1 MNNLKKMN
9 IKGLIFGMVMCCV
22 ASTGLRAQKVIDTW
36 SFSTGVDTTLWY
48 DISGVDSMLIAPG
61 NKTSARSGLVSIGF
75 DFTLGETTH
84 TQFSTNING
93 TVRLGN
99 VQILSSGGYSNAL
112 NQSNGPKIEPFGYCG
127 RFDSTCYTRMALL
140 GTAGNRVL
148 VVETR
153 MKDYNNASDSLYL
166 SFQVQLFEAGG
177 LRIVY
182 GESDPG
188 AVYNTSFARLQNG
201 VSASLNNNNRDIIY
215 IDFATHEAV
224 RLNSTCSLYNT
235 AELWPEKGRWYNLEP
250 DASPCPYPGNIT
262 VVSNNPDSTV
272 LSWPA
277 VAGANYHLMIAE
289 AGLNT
294 ILTDTFICITGMLN
308 GGAIYNGT
316 LQTMCAD
323 GSESYRVREFS
334 FTTGCGTVHQMPW
347 IDDFQLAAGDNCWLK
362 PYTTSA
368 RRWRRQSSGNNYFM
382 RVPSGNS
389 STIYNEWLVSAP
401 LVLPDTVGL
410 TLGWWYKS
418 SQISNVAPQV
428 KVRLLV
434 CDTSDDI
441 DTSAAWVT
449 LRTIGIYEQYSQQY
463 YSLLDAWAGHR
474 VRVAFQRVGQGGGYC
489 DVDNVSVEVLTQPSV
504 VLEAPTL
511 VYGGDTVTV
520 VSVLTRGVLA
530 NPQYVW
536 HSTMEEQGL
545 MLRTEDDD
553 TLRLVYL
560 ASGLDT
566 ITLTLTTDYGTA
578 TATTVIDVVDC
589 RAVTHFPWSEDFEH
603 GYDCWSMPSSGP
615 NVWDLRTTGAHGG
628 QRVACATIHDTYNVY
643 DTLISQPI
651 ALPTDAHGLTLSWW
665 MRHDASADP
674 SNYRRIWVKALNAAN
689 PVWSSGDS
697 LLYRNSTGIPT
708 SWQQFSVD
716 LEPLAG
722 QTVRLA
728 FVGSSYY
735 SGKYIYIDDIE
746 IRYTREPVVSLAT
759 SSERLYGEDTVT
771 AAVTLTE
778 GDTVGISYLWSSAM
792 ADHGLADYI
801 GSGAQMRFAYHGV
814 GLDTIVVTVSN
825 AYGSATDTAVVRV
838 CAVQDT
844 LPYVA
849 DFGSDLPCWQV
860 LDGTCSVHSSGYLS
874 FEDWPTAV
882 AMPPVWIPDDG
893 NVVLEYECAYSFF
906 YGSTM
911 VMVTTDMVTFDTLSV
926 IPFTNGTHPSTRIP
940 LGAYAG
946 QHIRVVFK
954 ATGQF
959 LQYYLT
965 SVQIR
970 YANEPVV
977 QAEADDGYFPG
988 TPVTLT
994 ASLLEGDTV
1003 NLTYS
1008 WVSTMTQCGDAT
1020 LTFDGG
1026 PQATLVPSVG
1036 GPDTV
1041 TVWAT
1046 NNYGTD
1052 SATIVVNIKPCGV
1065 VDTLPWVED
1074 FSNQFAC
1081 WWQPAGSQW
1090 SPDNTGVMACVI
1102 KAATTGDNWLISRA
1116 IELPMLSSVEG
1127 EGMQL
1132 WWDAAAIFANGH
1144 TYSVWITTGDYR
1156 DTGSYTQLAT
1166 YSGNLPTYNS
1176 GWRTPR
1182 VDLSAYAGDTVHLA
1196 FRYQTQYYE
1205 VSGIPG
1211 ILAID
1216 NVRILDTRP
1225 PQVAIIPPARCFV
1238 DDTVA
1243 YRANLIHGV
1252 RSSMNYTWHSSMA
1265 LQGLADVYSVDTML
1279 YVVYH
1284 AAGYDTVNLVAT
1296 NAYGSDTARSVMT
1309 VKNCPAV
1316 TVPWYEDFEVVNP
1329 CWSGSWTP
1337 DYITY
1342 MWLDST
1348 THVMRSTPNSWY
1360 VSPWI
1365 DLPDTTGLQLMW
1377 NKNGSAANSFMKIFV
1392 SPTGSIEPADFTD
1405 TLLYGETPNGFDS
1418 LPLDAYAGRRIRVA
1432 FAQLA
1437 SSNYSDSYV
1446 LDDVRVDYN
1455 RATPQVSL
1463 VAPLFAS
1470 SFGDAITATATLGNI
1485 AQGVTYSWSST
1496 FGVVTAMGAQCR
1508 ISYTVAGEDTITVV
1522 ASNPYGSDTALAVV
1536 TVYDCGS
1543 MTTVPFF
1550 EDFSNITTTTY
1561 RVHGWLPP
1569 CWNATWNG
1577 DTLGLAPHVIT
1588 SGGYQWIS
1596 NIPDNALLMQ
1606 AGTSTGYGSLAEVV
1620 LPRFADSLHHL
1631 MMAFDYR
1638 FESANYGTLVV
1649 GYYDDTVFTA
1659 VDTLAGHAGNYRRDT
1674 VLFDMHFSANNPHIA
1689 IRWQY
1694 SGGSWFAVAIDNLE
1708 VYSISDLT
1716 PHATIGGPDTVTAY
1730 DTAHFVA
1737 TLLQGDTIGLTYTWH
1752 SSLTGQS
1759 ATGSHW
1765 PVVYTVVGIDTISVT
1780 IANLHGSQTLNRTV
1794 TVTGAPQVTVA
1805 GPTAVDTYDTLV
1817 YTASIVD
1824 GTSVGLTYTWH
1835 STLMGSLT
1843 PYPSPN
1849 GEGSSVQL
1857 AYTLVG
1863 TDTLTVIAANACGA
1877 DTASLVVEVNYVPQV
1892 GSPVV
1897 SVQGYQYATLCDTA
1911 SFTVTLL
1918 EGDTTGLIYTWHSA
1932 KADRGEATLIPEGDR
1947 LKVTYSTIGFDT
1959 ITVVASNNLGWRSV
1973 TATTRVLDCEVRDT
1987 PFEATLTDGGG
1998 NIYVH
2003 FLDWQRGSI
2012 AYPRGNLR
2020 SNVGWHPVDNSWS
2033 ITLDGRNCMES
2044 HKSDYGDATG
2054 DHWLISPPIRLP
2066 ENTVDTLAWNA
2077 YCDYTTYH
2085 VLLSPTEYVVQPDG
2099 KIDRSYFT
2107 DTIYSE
2113 TGFNG
2118 WTRREV
2124 DLSAYAGRTI
2134 HLAFVHTGPAS
2145 DATHISGYLA
2155 AIDTV
2160 WIWSNVGQDTVPVP
2174 PLPDTVW
2181 RSVMV
2186 TANVDGAPMPYGSGL
2201 YADSSM
2207 VEIGYHLADTA
2218 ALGGHWE
2225 FLGWSD
2231 GVSGNPRDILVTSDT
2246 SLVALFEWIED
2257 SVGINELRENSYEI
2271 RVYPNPAHGAVTVSV
2286 GAPATLTVLDLTG
2299 RVVVAPLSL
2308 SSSATLP
2315 FTDLPSGTYFLRV
2328 TTEEGTAVKKLI
2340 VK

>member
-1 MNNLKKMN
+1 MKK
-9 IKGLIFGMVMCCV
+9 ILLLGLMGLMGL
-22 ASTGLRAQKVIDTW
+22 TGLRAQGQMIIDSWGFT
-36 SFSTGVDTTLWY
+36 TGVDTTLWY
-48 DISGVDSMLIAPG
+48 DIDGVDSVIITPG
-61 NKTSARSGLVSIGF
+61 NKTSARSGLVNTGF
-75 DFTLGETTH
+75 PFTLGESTYS
-84 TQFSTNING
+84 QFSTNING
-93 TVRLGN
+93 TVRLGST
-99 VQILSSGGYSNAL
+99 QLSAGGNYLDAL
-112 NQSNGPKIEPFGYCG
+112 NQNNGPKIEPFGWRG
-127 RFDSTCYTRMALL
+127 RFDDNCYTRMALL
-140 GTAGNRVL
+140 GTAGNRVR

-153 MKDYNNASDSLYL
+153 MKDYTFNGDSLYV
-166 SFQVQLFEAGG
+166 SFQVQLFETGG
-177 LRIVY
+177 FRVVY
-182 GESDPG
+182 GESDSG
-188 AVYNTSFARLQNG
+188 AVHSASSVRLQNG
-201 VSASLNNNNRDIIY
+201 VSATVNNNNRDIIFF
-215 IDFATHEAV
+215 DFATHEAV
-224 RLNSTCSLYNT
+224 RLNTTCSLYNT

-277 VAGANYHLMIAE
+277 VAGASYHLTIAE
-289 AGLNT
+289 VGLNT
-294 ILTDTFICITGMLN
+294 ILTDTFICLTDMLN

-334 FTTGCGTVHQMPW
+334 FTTACGTVHQMPW

-368 RRWRRQSSGNNYFM
+368 RRWRRQSSSNNYFM
-382 RVPSGNS
+382 RVPSGSS
-389 STIYNEWLVSAP
+389 STIYNEWLVSSP
-401 LVLPDTVGL
+401 MVLPDTSGL

-434 CDTSDDI
+434 CDTSDEI

-449 LRTIGIYEQYSQQY
+449 LRTINLYEQYFQQY

-474 VRVAFQRVGQGGGYC
+474 VRVAFQRVGRGGGDC

-504 VLEAPTL
+504 VVEVPSR

-520 VSVLTRGVLA
+520 VPVLTRGVLA

-553 TLRLVYL
+553 TLRCVYL
-560 ASGLDT
+560 GSGTDT
-566 ITLTLTTDYGTA
+566 VTLTLTTNYGTA
-578 TATTVIDVVDC
+578 TATAVIDVVDC

-603 GYDCWSMPSSGP
+603 GFDCWSMPNSGP

-628 QRVACATIHDTYNVY
+628 QRVACATQHDSYSIY

-651 ALPTDAHGLTLSWW
+651 VVPTDAHGLTLSWW

-674 SNYRRIWVKALNAAN
+674 SNYRRIWVKALNATN

-697 LLYRNSTGIPT
+697 LFYRNSTGIPT

-746 IRYTREPVVSLAT
+746 IRYTREPIISLAV
-759 SSERLYGEDTVT
+759 SASQVYFGDTVT
-771 AAVTLTE
+771 ATATLIE
-778 GDTVGISYLWSSAM
+778 GDTAGIVWWMNSRM
-792 ADHGLADYI
+792 ADMGQADI
-801 GSGAQMRFAYHGV
+801 TGSGPQVQIAYHGT
-814 GLDTIVVTVSN
+814 GIDTIVASATN
-825 AYGSATDTAVVRV
+825 AYGSFADTAYVRV
-838 CAVQDT
+838 CPVQDT
-844 LPYVA
+844 IPWVA
-849 DFGSDLPCWQV
+849 NFVNELPCWQV
-860 LDGTCSVHSSGYLS
+860 ISGACNVDNNYGYLS
-874 FEDWPTAV
+874 FTGAV
-882 AMPPVWIPDDG
+882 ATLPVYVPDDG
-893 NVVLEYECAYSFF
+893 NVVVEYSCAYSYF

-911 VMVTTDMVTFDTLSV
+911 VMVTTDMVHFDT
-926 IPFTNGTHPSTRIP
+926 IGNEPFTDGTHPSTRIP

-946 QHIRVVFK
+946 QYVRVVFK

-1008 WVSTMTQCGDAT
+1008 WASAMTQRGDAT

-1052 SATIVVNIKPCGV
+1052 STTIVVNIKPCAT
-1065 VDTLPWVED
+1065 VDSLPWVED
-1074 FSNQFAC
+1074 FSNQFTC

-1090 SPDNTGVMACVI
+1090 SPDNTGIMACVI
-1102 KAATTGDNWLISRA
+1102 NSPTTGDNWLISRA
-1116 IELPMLSSVEG
+1116 IDLPTLPSAEG

-1132 WWDAAAIFANGH
+1132 WWDAAAIYANSH

-1156 DTGSYTQLAT
+1156 DTGSYVSLAT
-1166 YSGNLPTYNS
+1166 YSSTLPTYNS
-1176 GWRTPR
+1176 GWNTPR
-1182 VDLSAYAGDTVHLA
+1182 VDLSAYAGQMVHLA
-1196 FRYQTQYYE
+1196 FRYQTHYYD

-1225 PQVAIIPPARCFV
+1225 PQVAIVPPARCFV
-1238 DDTVA
+1238 DDTVV

-1252 RSSMNYTWHSSMA
+1252 QSGMSYTWQSTMEQH
-1265 LQGLADVYSVDTML
+1265 GLADVNFNDSL
-1279 YVVYH
+1279 IYVVYH
-1284 AAGYDTVNLVAT
+1284 AAGSDTVSLVAT
-1296 NAYGSDTARSVMT
+1296 NAYGSDTAMAWRQ
-1309 VKNCPAV
+1309 VKDCPAV

-1342 MWLDST
+1342 TWLDST

-1377 NKNGSAANSFMKIFV
+1377 NKNGNANSFMKIFV

-1405 TLLYGETPNGFDS
+1405 TLLYRETPNGFDS

-1437 SSNYSDSYV
+1437 SSNNSDSYV

-1455 RATPQVSL
+1455 RAAPQVSL
-1463 VAPLFAS
+1463 TAPLFAT

-1485 AQGVTYSWSST
+1485 APGVTYSWSST

-1561 RVHGWLPP
+1561 RVRGWLPP

-1588 SGGYQWIS
+1588 TGGYQWIGD
-1596 NIPDNALLMQ
+1596 IPDNALLMQ

-1620 LPRFADSLHHL
+1620 LPRFADSLHRL

-1638 FESANYGTLVV
+1638 FEINTGTLVV

-1659 VDTLAGHAGNYRRDT
+1659 VDTLARHTGNYRRDT
-1674 VLFDMHFSANNPHIA
+1674 VSFAMHSIANNPHIA
-1689 IRWQY
+1689 IRWQ
-1694 SGGSWFAVAIDNLE
+1694 SNNGSFFAVVIDNIE
-1708 VYSISDLT
+1708 V
-1716 PHATIGGPDTVTAY
+1716 
-1730 DTAHFVA
+1730 FV
-1737 TLLQGDTIGLTYTWH
+1737 D
-1752 SSLTGQS
+1752 S
-1759 ATGSHW
+1759 
-1765 PVVYTVVGIDTISVT
+1765 
-1780 IANLHGSQTLNRTV
+1780 
-1794 TVTGAPQVTVA
+1794 
-1805 GPTAVDTYDTLV
+1805 
-1817 YTASIVD
+1817 
-1824 GTSVGLTYTWH
+1824 
-1835 STLMGSLT
+1835 
-1843 PYPSPN
+1843 
-1849 GEGSSVQL
+1849 
-1857 AYTLVG
+1857 
-1863 TDTLTVIAANACGA
+1863 
-1877 DTASLVVEVNYVPQV
+1877 
-1892 GSPVV
+1892 
-1897 SVQGYQYATLCDTA
+1897 
-1911 SFTVTLL
+1911 
-1918 EGDTTGLIYTWHSA
+1918 
-1932 KADRGEATLIPEGDR
+1932 TLIP
-1947 LKVTYSTIGFDT
+1947 
-1959 ITVVASNNLGWRSV
+1959 
-1973 TATTRVLDCEVRDT
+1973 
-1987 PFEATLTDGGG
+1987 LT
-1998 NIYVH
+1998 
-2003 FLDWQRGSI
+2003 
-2012 AYPRGNLR
+2012 
-2020 SNVGWHPVDNSWS
+2020 
-2033 ITLDGRNCMES
+2033 
-2044 HKSDYGDATG
+2044 
-2054 DHWLISPPIRLP
+2054 
-2066 ENTVDTLAWNA
+2066 
-2077 YCDYTTYH
+2077 
-2085 VLLSPTEYVVQPDG
+2085 
-2099 KIDRSYFT
+2099 
-2107 DTIYSE
+2107 
-2113 TGFNG
+2113 
-2118 WTRREV
+2118 
-2124 DLSAYAGRTI
+2124 
-2134 HLAFVHTGPAS
+2134 
-2145 DATHISGYLA
+2145 
-2155 AIDTV
+2155 
-2160 WIWSNVGQDTVPVP
+2160 
-2174 PLPDTVW
+2174 PDTVW
-2181 RSVMV
+2181 RTVTVHMLLDNGDTLFEADVVSVTGAGSYPDSTLV
-2186 TANVDGAPMPYGSGL
+2186 TLTAYYDNYYPYFWYWVTPANDTLYDNPYSF
-2201 YADSSM
+2201 
-2207 VEIGYHLADTA
+2207 V
-2218 ALGGHWE
+2218 
-2225 FLGWSD
+2225 
-2231 GVSGNPRDILVTSDT
+2231 VTSDT
-2246 SLVALFEWIED
+2246 VINAIFGPMC
-2257 SVGINELRENSYEI
+2257 VGIDGTEGAAPDVAI
-2271 RVYPNPAHGAVTVSV
+2271 HPNPATGDAYVSV
-2286 GAPATLTVLDLTG
+2286 GVPSTVTVVDLQGRTVLQPTH
-2299 RVVVAPLSL
+2299 VASTLCL
-2308 SSSATLP
+2308 QQGTLP
-2315 FTDLPSGTYFLRV
+2315 KGIYFVSVSNSVGTV
-2328 TTEEGTAVKKLI
+2328 VKKLVI
-2340 VK
+2340 Q

>member
-1 MNNLKKMN
+1 MD
-9 IKGLIFGMVMCCV
+9 
-22 ASTGLRAQKVIDTW
+22 SVIITAGD
-36 SFSTGVDTTLWY
+36 
-48 DISGVDSMLIAPG
+48 
-61 NKTSARSGLVSIGF
+61 KTSARSGLVNIGF
-75 DFTLGETTH
+75 PFTLGVSTYS
-84 TQFSTNING
+84 QFSTNING
-93 TVRLGN
+93 TVRLGST
-99 VQILSSGGYSNAL
+99 QLSANGSYSNAL
-112 NQSNGPKIEPFGYCG
+112 NQSNGPKIEPFGYQG
-127 RFDSTCYTRMALL
+127 RFDNNCYTRMALL
-140 GTAGNRVL
+140 GTAGNRVR

-153 MKDYNNASDSLYL
+153 MKDYSYFSDSLYV

-177 LRIVY
+177 LRVVY
-182 GESDPG
+182 GEADSG
-188 AVYNTSFARLQNG
+188 AVYTTTSARLQNG
-201 VSASLNNNNRDIIY
+201 VSAGVNSNNKDIIF

-224 RLNSTCSLYNT
+224 RLNASCSLHNA

-277 VAGANYHLMIAE
+277 VAGASYHLTIAE
-289 AGLNT
+289 VGLNT
-294 ILTDTFICITGMLN
+294 ILTDTFICLTDMLN

-334 FTTGCGTVHQMPW
+334 FTTACGTVHQMPW

-368 RRWRRQSSGNNYFM
+368 RRWRRQSSSNNYFM
-382 RVPSGNS
+382 RVPSGSS
-389 STIYNEWLVSAP
+389 STIYNEWLVSSP
-401 LVLPDTVGL
+401 MVLPDTSGL

-428 KVRLLV
+428 KIRLLV
-434 CDTSDDI
+434 CDTSDEI

-449 LRTIGIYEQYSQQY
+449 LRTINLYEQYFQQY

-474 VRVAFQRVGQGGGYC
+474 VRVAFQRVGRGGGDC

-504 VLEAPTL
+504 VVEVPSR

-520 VSVLTRGVLA
+520 VPVLTRGVLA

-553 TLRLVYL
+553 TLRCVYL
-560 ASGLDT
+560 GSGTDT
-566 ITLTLTTDYGTA
+566 VTLTLTTNYGTA
-578 TATTVIDVVDC
+578 TATAVIDVVDC

-603 GYDCWSMPSSGP
+603 GFDCWSMPNSGP

-628 QRVACATIHDTYNVY
+628 QRVACATQHDSYSIY

-651 ALPTDAHGLTLSWW
+651 VVPTDAHGLTLSWW

-697 LLYRNSTGIPT
+697 LFYRNSTGIPT

-746 IRYTREPVVSLAT
+746 IRYTREPIISLAV
-759 SSERLYGEDTVT
+759 SASQVYFGDTVT
-771 AAVTLTE
+771 ATATLIE
-778 GDTVGISYLWSSAM
+778 GDTAGIVWWMNSRM
-792 ADHGLADYI
+792 ADMGQADI
-801 GSGAQMRFAYHGV
+801 TGSGPQVQIAYHGT
-814 GLDTIVVTVSN
+814 GIDTIVASATN
-825 AYGSATDTAVVRV
+825 AYGSFADTAYVRV
-838 CAVQDT
+838 CPVQDT
-844 LPYVA
+844 IPWVA
-849 DFGSDLPCWQV
+849 NFVNELPCWQV
-860 LDGTCSVHSSGYLS
+860 ISGACNVDNNYGYLS
-874 FEDWPTAV
+874 FTGAV
-882 AMPPVWIPDDG
+882 ATLPVYVPDDG
-893 NVVLEYECAYSFF
+893 NVVVEYSCAYSYF

-911 VMVTTDMVTFDTLSV
+911 VMVTTDMVHFDT
-926 IPFTNGTHPSTRIP
+926 IGNEPFTDGTHPSTRIP

-946 QHIRVVFK
+946 QYVRVVFK

-1008 WVSTMTQCGDAT
+1008 WASAMTQRGDAT

-1052 SATIVVNIKPCGV
+1052 STTIVVNIKPCAT
-1065 VDTLPWVED
+1065 VDSLPWVED
-1074 FSNQFAC
+1074 FSNQFTC

-1090 SPDNTGVMACVI
+1090 SPDNTGIMACVI
-1102 KAATTGDNWLISRA
+1102 NSPTTGDNWLISRA
-1116 IELPMLSSVEG
+1116 IDLPTLPSAEG

-1132 WWDAAAIFANGH
+1132 WWDAAAIYANSH

-1156 DTGSYTQLAT
+1156 DTGSYVSLAT
-1166 YSGNLPTYNS
+1166 YSSTLPTYNS
-1176 GWRTPR
+1176 GWNTPR
-1182 VDLSAYAGDTVHLA
+1182 VDLSAYAGQMVHLA
-1196 FRYQTQYYE
+1196 FRYQTHYYD

-1225 PQVAIIPPARCFV
+1225 PQVAIVPPARCFV
-1238 DDTVA
+1238 DDTVV

-1252 RSSMNYTWHSSMA
+1252 QSGMSYTWQSTMEQH
-1265 LQGLADVYSVDTML
+1265 GLADVNFNDSL
-1279 YVVYH
+1279 IYVVYH
-1284 AAGYDTVNLVAT
+1284 AAGSDTVSLVAT
-1296 NAYGSDTARSVMT
+1296 NAYGSDTAMAWRQ
-1309 VKNCPAV
+1309 VKDCPAV

-1342 MWLDST
+1342 TWLDST

-1377 NKNGSAANSFMKIFV
+1377 NKNGNANSFMKIFV

-1405 TLLYGETPNGFDS
+1405 TLLYRETPNGFDS

-1437 SSNYSDSYV
+1437 SSNNSDSYV

-1455 RATPQVSL
+1455 RAAPQVSL
-1463 VAPLFAS
+1463 TAPLFAT

-1485 AQGVTYSWSST
+1485 APGVTYSWSST

-1561 RVHGWLPP
+1561 RVRGWLPP

-1588 SGGYQWIS
+1588 TGGYQWIGD
-1596 NIPDNALLMQ
+1596 IPDNALLMQ

-1620 LPRFADSLHHL
+1620 LPRFADSLHRL

-1638 FESANYGTLVV
+1638 FEINTGTLVV

-1659 VDTLAGHAGNYRRDT
+1659 VDTLARHTGNYRRDT
-1674 VLFDMHFSANNPHIA
+1674 VSFAMHSIANNPHIA
-1689 IRWQY
+1689 IRWQ
-1694 SGGSWFAVAIDNLE
+1694 SNNGSFFAVVIDNIE
-1708 VYSISDLT
+1708 V
-1716 PHATIGGPDTVTAY
+1716 
-1730 DTAHFVA
+1730 FV
-1737 TLLQGDTIGLTYTWH
+1737 D
-1752 SSLTGQS
+1752 S
-1759 ATGSHW
+1759 
-1765 PVVYTVVGIDTISVT
+1765 
-1780 IANLHGSQTLNRTV
+1780 
-1794 TVTGAPQVTVA
+1794 
-1805 GPTAVDTYDTLV
+1805 
-1817 YTASIVD
+1817 
-1824 GTSVGLTYTWH
+1824 
-1835 STLMGSLT
+1835 
-1843 PYPSPN
+1843 
-1849 GEGSSVQL
+1849 
-1857 AYTLVG
+1857 
-1863 TDTLTVIAANACGA
+1863 
-1877 DTASLVVEVNYVPQV
+1877 
-1892 GSPVV
+1892 
-1897 SVQGYQYATLCDTA
+1897 
-1911 SFTVTLL
+1911 
-1918 EGDTTGLIYTWHSA
+1918 
-1932 KADRGEATLIPEGDR
+1932 TLIP
-1947 LKVTYSTIGFDT
+1947 
-1959 ITVVASNNLGWRSV
+1959 
-1973 TATTRVLDCEVRDT
+1973 
-1987 PFEATLTDGGG
+1987 LT
-1998 NIYVH
+1998 
-2003 FLDWQRGSI
+2003 
-2012 AYPRGNLR
+2012 
-2020 SNVGWHPVDNSWS
+2020 
-2033 ITLDGRNCMES
+2033 
-2044 HKSDYGDATG
+2044 
-2054 DHWLISPPIRLP
+2054 
-2066 ENTVDTLAWNA
+2066 
-2077 YCDYTTYH
+2077 
-2085 VLLSPTEYVVQPDG
+2085 
-2099 KIDRSYFT
+2099 
-2107 DTIYSE
+2107 
-2113 TGFNG
+2113 
-2118 WTRREV
+2118 
-2124 DLSAYAGRTI
+2124 
-2134 HLAFVHTGPAS
+2134 
-2145 DATHISGYLA
+2145 
-2155 AIDTV
+2155 
-2160 WIWSNVGQDTVPVP
+2160 
-2174 PLPDTVW
+2174 PDTVW
-2181 RSVMV
+2181 RTVTVHMLLDNGDTLFEADVVSVTGAGSYPDSTLV
-2186 TANVDGAPMPYGSGL
+2186 TLTAYYDNYYPYFWYWVTPANDTLYDNPYSF
-2201 YADSSM
+2201 
-2207 VEIGYHLADTA
+2207 V
-2218 ALGGHWE
+2218 
-2225 FLGWSD
+2225 
-2231 GVSGNPRDILVTSDT
+2231 VTSDT
-2246 SLVALFEWIED
+2246 VINAIFGPMC
-2257 SVGINELRENSYEI
+2257 VGIDGTEGAAPDVAI
-2271 RVYPNPAHGAVTVSV
+2271 HPNPATGDAYVSV
-2286 GAPATLTVLDLTG
+2286 GVPSTVTVVDLQGRTVLQPT
-2299 RVVVAPLSL
+2299 RVASTLCIQQG
-2308 SSSATLP
+2308 TLP
-2315 FTDLPSGTYFLRV
+2315 KGIYFVSVSNSVGTV
-2328 TTEEGTAVKKLI
+2328 VKKLVI
-2340 VK
+2340 Q

>member
-153 MKDYNNASDSLYL
+153 MKDYNSGGDSLYVC
-166 SFQVQLFEAGG
+166 FQVQLFETGG
-177 LRIVY
+177 LRVVY
-182 GESDPG
+182 GESDSG
-188 AVYNTSFARLQNG
+188 AIHANSSVRLQNG

-224 RLNSTCSLYNT
+224 RLNTTCSLYNT

-308 GGAIYNGT
+308 GATTYIGT

-323 GSESYRVREFS
+323 GSESYRMREFS

-434 CDTSDDI
+434 CDNSDDI

-504 VLEAPTL
+504 VLEAPML

-520 VSVLTRGVLA
+520 VPVLTRGVLA

-560 ASGLDT
+560 TSGLDT

-589 RAVTHFPWSEDFEH
+589 RAVTHFPWIEDFEH
-603 GYDCWSMPSSGP
+603 GFDCWSMPSSGP

-697 LLYRNSTGIPT
+697 LFYRNSTGIPT

-911 VMVTTDMVTFDTLSV
+911 VMVSTDMVSFDTLSV
-926 IPFTNGTHPSTRIP
+926 IPFTTGTHPSTRIP
-940 LGAYAG
+940 LSAYAG
-946 QHIRVVFK
+946 QRIRVVFK

-1008 WVSTMTQCGDAT
+1008 WASTMTQCGDAT

-1205 VSGIPG
+1205 VSSIPG

-1225 PQVAIIPPARCFV
+1225 PQVAIVPPARCFV
-1238 DDTVA
+1238 DDTVV

-1284 AAGYDTVNLVAT
+1284 AAGYDTVRLVAT
-1296 NAYGSDTARSVMT
+1296 NAYGSDTAMVWRQ
-1309 VKNCPAV
+1309 VKDCPAV

-1329 CWSGSWTP
+1329 CWSGSWTR
-1337 DYITY
+1337 DQMTFL
-1342 MWLDST
+1342 WNDST
-1348 THVMRSTPNSWY
+1348 TYVVHSNPNSWY

-1365 DLPDTTGLQLMW
+1365 DLPDTVGLQLMW
-1377 NKNGSAANSFMKIFV
+1377 FKWSSNVSTNLTKIFV
-1392 SPTGSIEPADFTD
+1392 SPTGSIEPVDFTD
-1405 TLLYGETPNGFDS
+1405 TLFYRQTLQGPDS
-1418 LPLDAYAGRRIRVA
+1418 VSLDAYAGRRIRVA
-1432 FAQLA
+1432 FAQTA
-1437 SSNYSDSYV
+1437 SNSVSDPYT

-1455 RATPQVSL
+1455 RTAPQVSL
-1463 VAPLFAS
+1463 AAPAMVAL
-1470 SFGDAITATATLGNI
+1470 GDTLTATATLSNN
-1485 AQGVTYSWSST
+1485 AVGVTYTWHSSLLDT
-1496 FGVVTAMGAQCR
+1496 TIIATVVPNISMVYTA
-1508 ISYTVAGEDTITVV
+1508 AGTDTITVIAANV
-1522 ASNPYGSDTALAVV
+1522 HGCDTAWAVV
-1536 TVYDCGS
+1536 TVSDCSGMS
-1543 MTTVPFF
+1543 VPYF
-1550 EDFSNITTTTY
+1550 EDFNSTAATNSNVLGI
-1561 RVHGWLPP
+1561 LPP
-1569 CWNATWNG
+1569 CWGAVWNG
-1577 DTLGLAPHVIT
+1577 VEALAPHVILP
-1588 SGGYQWIS
+1588 GGYSLMS
-1596 NIPDNALLMQ
+1596 NIPDNALFMV
-1606 AGTSTGYGSLAEVV
+1606 TSNYQLYDTLAEVM
-1620 LPRFADSLHHL
+1620 LPRMADSLQTL
-1631 MMAFDYR
+1631 TLAFDYR
-1638 FESANYGTLVV
+1638 FESANFGILTA
-1649 GYYDDTVFTA
+1649 GYYNEMGEYVVVKTMTPCV
-1659 VDTLAGHAGNYRRDT
+1659 GSYCRDT
-1674 VLFDMHFSANNPHIA
+1674 VHFTSATVPDA
-1689 IRWQY
+1689 QMVLRWSRGTVGY
-1694 SGGSWFAVAIDNLE
+1694 AVLIDNVAVFHSGTMPLE
-1708 VYSISDLT
+1708 PRVTLSG
-1716 PHATIGGPDTVTAY
+1716 PATADTYDTVT
-1730 DTAHFVA
+1730 FSA
-1737 TLLQGDTIGLTYTWH
+1737 TLLQGDTT
-1752 SSLTGQS
+1752 
-1759 ATGSHW
+1759 
-1765 PVVYTVVGIDTISVT
+1765 
-1780 IANLHGSQTLNRTV
+1780 
-1794 TVTGAPQVTVA
+1794 
-1805 GPTAVDTYDTLV
+1805 
-1817 YTASIVD
+1817 
-1824 GTSVGLTYTWH
+1824 GLTYTWH
-1835 STLMGSLT
+1835 STLLDST
-1843 PYPSPN
+1843 IVTIVPIATI
-1849 GEGSSVQL
+1849 
-1857 AYTLVG
+1857 AYTVPG
-1863 TDTLTVIAANACGA
+1863 TDTLTLVAANAYGT
-1877 DTASLVVEVNYVPQV
+1877 DIASHVVEVNYVPQV

-1918 EGDTTGLIYTWHSA
+1918 EGDTAGLTYSWRSV
-1932 KADRGEATLIPEGDR
+1932 KADRGEATLTPEGDR

-2113 TGFNG
+2113 TGFSG

-2207 VEIGYHLADTA
+2207 VEIGYHLADTV

-2231 GVSGNPRDILVTSDT
+2231 GPTASPRTILVTSDT
-2246 SLVALFEWIED
+2246 VIVALFEWMAD
-2257 SVGINELRENSYEI
+2257 SVGINGLRDNSYEI

-2286 GAPATLTVLDLTG
+2286 GATSLAASSSPH
-2299 RVVVAPLSL
+2299 SL
-2308 SSSATLP
+2308 SAPQPPCPSPTCLPAPTSSELP
-2315 FTDLPSGTYFLRV
+2315 PKRERLSRS
-2328 TTEEGTAVKKLI
+2328 
-2340 VK
+2340 

>member
-1 MNNLKKMN
+1 MKK
-9 IKGLIFGMVMCCV
+9 ILLLGLMGLMGLFG
-22 ASTGLRAQKVIDTW
+22 SRAHGQMIIDMWNMT
-36 SFSTGVDTTLWY
+36 TGVDTTLWY
-48 DISGVDSMLIAPG
+48 DISGVDSVIITPG
-61 NKTSARSGLVSIGF
+61 NKTSARSGLVNIGF
-75 DFTLGETTH
+75 PFTLGESTYS
-84 TQFSTNING
+84 QFSTNING
-93 TVRLGN
+93 TVRLGST
-99 VQILSSGGYSNAL
+99 QLSANGSYSNAL
-112 NQSNGPKIEPFGYCG
+112 NQNNGPKIEPFGYRG
-127 RFDSTCYTRMALL
+127 RFDNNCYTRMALL

-153 MKDYNNASDSLYL
+153 MKDYSYFSDSLYV

-177 LRIVY
+177 LRVVY
-182 GESDPG
+182 GEADSG
-188 AVYNTSFARLQNG
+188 AVYTTTSARLQNG
-201 VSASLNNNNRDIIY
+201 VSAGVNSNNKDIIF

-224 RLNSTCSLYNT
+224 RLNTTCSLYNT

-277 VAGANYHLMIAE
+277 VAGASYHLTIAE
-289 AGLNT
+289 VGLNT
-294 ILTDTFICITGMLN
+294 ILTDTFICLTDMLN

-316 LQTMCAD
+316 LQTRCAD

-334 FTTGCGTVHQMPW
+334 FTTACGTVHQMPW

-382 RVPSGNS
+382 RVPSGSS
-389 STIYNEWLVSAP
+389 STIYNEWLVSSP
-401 LVLPDTVGL
+401 MVLPDTIGL
-410 TLGWWYKS
+410 TMGWWYKS
-418 SQISNVAPQV
+418 SQVSNVAPQV

-434 CDTSDDI
+434 CDTSDEI

-449 LRTIGIYEQYSQQY
+449 LRTIGIYEQYFQQY

-474 VRVAFQRVGQGGGYC
+474 VRVAFQRVGRGGGDC

-504 VLEAPTL
+504 VVEVPSR

-520 VSVLTRGVLA
+520 VPVLTRGVLA

-553 TLRLVYL
+553 TLRCVYL
-560 ASGLDT
+560 GSGTDT
-566 ITLTLTTDYGTA
+566 VTLTLTTDYGTA
-578 TATTVIDVVDC
+578 TATAVIDVVDC
-589 RAVTHFPWSEDFEH
+589 RAVTHFPWSEDFEY
-603 GYDCWSMPSSGP
+603 GFDCWSMPNSGP

-628 QRVACATIHDTYNVY
+628 QRVACATQHDSYSIY

-651 ALPTDAHGLTLSWW
+651 VVPTDAHGLTLSWW

-697 LLYRNSTGIPT
+697 LFYRNSTGIPT

-746 IRYTREPVVSLAT
+746 IRYTREPIISLAV
-759 SSERLYGEDTVT
+759 SASQVYFGDTVT
-771 AAVTLTE
+771 ATATLIE
-778 GDTVGISYLWSSAM
+778 GDTAGIVWWMNSRM
-792 ADHGLADYI
+792 ADMGQADI
-801 GSGAQMRFAYHGV
+801 TGSGPQVQIAYHGT
-814 GLDTIVVTVSN
+814 GIDTIVASATN
-825 AYGSATDTAVVRV
+825 AYGSFADTAYVRV
-838 CAVQDT
+838 CPVQDT
-844 LPYVA
+844 IPWVA
-849 DFGSDLPCWQV
+849 NFVNELPCWQV
-860 LDGTCSVHSSGYLS
+860 ISGACNVDNNYGYLS
-874 FEDWPTAV
+874 FTGAV
-882 AMPPVWIPDDG
+882 ATLPVYVPDDG
-893 NVVLEYECAYSFF
+893 NVVVEYSCAYSYF

-911 VMVTTDMVTFDTLSV
+911 VMVTTDMVHFDT
-926 IPFTNGTHPSTRIP
+926 IGNEPFTDGTHPSTRIP

-946 QHIRVVFK
+946 QYVRVVFK

-1008 WVSTMTQCGDAT
+1008 WASAMTQRGDAT

-1052 SATIVVNIKPCGV
+1052 SATLVVNIKPCGV

-1144 TYSVWITTGDYR
+1144 TYSLWITTGDYR

-1176 GWRTPR
+1176 GWSTPR

-1205 VSGIPG
+1205 VSSIPG

-1216 NVRILDTRP
+1216 RVRIFDTRP
-1225 PQVAIIPPARCFV
+1225 PEVAIVPPARCFV

-1243 YRANLIHGV
+1243 YCPEHVHGV
-1252 RSSMNYTWHSSMA
+1252 RSGMTRTWRSTMA
-1265 LQGLADVYSVDTML
+1265 LQGLATTWVVDSL
-1279 YVVYH
+1279 FYVVYH
-1284 AAGYDTVNLVAT
+1284 AAGYDTVSLVAT
-1296 NAYGSDTARSVMT
+1296 NAYGSDTAMAWRQ
-1309 VKNCPAV
+1309 VKDCPAV

-1342 MWLDST
+1342 TWLDST

-1377 NKNGSAANSFMKIFV
+1377 NKNGNANSFMKIFV

-1405 TLLYGETPNGFDS
+1405 TLLYRETPNGFDS

-1437 SSNYSDSYV
+1437 SSNNSDSYV

-1455 RATPQVSL
+1455 RAAPQVSL
-1463 VAPLFAS
+1463 TAPLFAT

-1485 AQGVTYSWSST
+1485 APGVTYSWSST

-1561 RVHGWLPP
+1561 RVRGWLPP

-1588 SGGYQWIS
+1588 TGGYQWIGD
-1596 NIPDNALLMQ
+1596 IPDNALLMQ

-1620 LPRFADSLHHL
+1620 LPRFADSLHRL

-1638 FESANYGTLVV
+1638 FEINTGTLVV

-1659 VDTLAGHAGNYRRDT
+1659 VDTLARHTGNYRRDT
-1674 VLFDMHFSANNPHIA
+1674 VSFAMHSIANNSHIA
-1689 IRWQY
+1689 IRWQ
-1694 SGGSWFAVAIDNLE
+1694 SNNGSFFAVVIDNIE
-1708 VYSISDLT
+1708 V
-1716 PHATIGGPDTVTAY
+1716 
-1730 DTAHFVA
+1730 FV
-1737 TLLQGDTIGLTYTWH
+1737 D
-1752 SSLTGQS
+1752 S
-1759 ATGSHW
+1759 
-1765 PVVYTVVGIDTISVT
+1765 
-1780 IANLHGSQTLNRTV
+1780 
-1794 TVTGAPQVTVA
+1794 
-1805 GPTAVDTYDTLV
+1805 
-1817 YTASIVD
+1817 
-1824 GTSVGLTYTWH
+1824 
-1835 STLMGSLT
+1835 
-1843 PYPSPN
+1843 
-1849 GEGSSVQL
+1849 
-1857 AYTLVG
+1857 
-1863 TDTLTVIAANACGA
+1863 
-1877 DTASLVVEVNYVPQV
+1877 
-1892 GSPVV
+1892 
-1897 SVQGYQYATLCDTA
+1897 
-1911 SFTVTLL
+1911 
-1918 EGDTTGLIYTWHSA
+1918 
-1932 KADRGEATLIPEGDR
+1932 TLIP
-1947 LKVTYSTIGFDT
+1947 
-1959 ITVVASNNLGWRSV
+1959 
-1973 TATTRVLDCEVRDT
+1973 
-1987 PFEATLTDGGG
+1987 LT
-1998 NIYVH
+1998 
-2003 FLDWQRGSI
+2003 
-2012 AYPRGNLR
+2012 
-2020 SNVGWHPVDNSWS
+2020 
-2033 ITLDGRNCMES
+2033 
-2044 HKSDYGDATG
+2044 
-2054 DHWLISPPIRLP
+2054 
-2066 ENTVDTLAWNA
+2066 
-2077 YCDYTTYH
+2077 
-2085 VLLSPTEYVVQPDG
+2085 
-2099 KIDRSYFT
+2099 
-2107 DTIYSE
+2107 
-2113 TGFNG
+2113 
-2118 WTRREV
+2118 
-2124 DLSAYAGRTI
+2124 
-2134 HLAFVHTGPAS
+2134 
-2145 DATHISGYLA
+2145 
-2155 AIDTV
+2155 
-2160 WIWSNVGQDTVPVP
+2160 
-2174 PLPDTVW
+2174 PDTVW
-2181 RSVMV
+2181 RTVTVHMLLDNGDTLFVADVVSVTGAGSYPDSTLV
-2186 TANVDGAPMPYGSGL
+2186 TLTAYYDYPYFWYWVTPANDTLYDNPYSF
-2201 YADSSM
+2201 
-2207 VEIGYHLADTA
+2207 V
-2218 ALGGHWE
+2218 
-2225 FLGWSD
+2225 
-2231 GVSGNPRDILVTSDT
+2231 VTSDT
-2246 SLVALFEWIED
+2246 VINAIFGPMC
-2257 SVGINELRENSYEI
+2257 VGIDGTESAAPDVAI
-2271 RVYPNPAHGAVTVSV
+2271 HPNPATGDAYVSV
-2286 GAPATLTVLDLTG
+2286 GVPSTVTVVDLQGRTVLQPTH
-2299 RVVVAPLSL
+2299 VASTLCL
-2308 SSSATLP
+2308 QQGTLP
-2315 FTDLPSGTYFLRV
+2315 KGIYFVSVSNSVGTV
-2328 TTEEGTAVKKLI
+2328 VKKLVI
-2340 VK
+2340 Q

>member
-1 MNNLKKMN
+1 MKK
-9 IKGLIFGMVMCCV
+9 ILLLGLMGLMGLFG
-22 ASTGLRAQKVIDTW
+22 SRAHGQMIIDSWGFT
-36 SFSTGVDTTLWY
+36 TGVDTTLWY
-48 DISGVDSMLIAPG
+48 DISSVDSVIITAG
-61 NKTSARSGLVSIGF
+61 DKTSARSGLVNIGF
-75 DFTLGETTH
+75 PFTLGVSTYS
-84 TQFSTNING
+84 QFSTNING
-93 TVRLGN
+93 TVRLGST
-99 VQILSSGGYSNAL
+99 QLSANGSYSNAL
-112 NQSNGPKIEPFGYCG
+112 NQSNGPKIEPFGYQG
-127 RFDSTCYTRMALL
+127 RFDNNCYTRMALL
-140 GTAGNRVL
+140 GTAGNRVR

-153 MKDYNNASDSLYL
+153 MKDYSYFSDSLYV

-177 LRIVY
+177 LRVVY
-182 GESDPG
+182 GEADSG
-188 AVYNTSFARLQNG
+188 AVYTTTSARLQNG
-201 VSASLNNNNRDIIY
+201 VSATVNNNNRDIIFF
-215 IDFATHEAV
+215 DFATHEAV
-224 RLNSTCSLYNT
+224 RLNTTCSLYNT

-277 VAGANYHLMIAE
+277 VAGASYHLTIAE
-289 AGLNT
+289 VGLNT
-294 ILTDTFICITGMLN
+294 ILTDTFICLTDMLN

-334 FTTGCGTVHQMPW
+334 FTTACGTVHQMPW

-368 RRWRRQSSGNNYFM
+368 RRWRRQSSSNNYFM
-382 RVPSGNS
+382 RVPSGSS
-389 STIYNEWLVSAP
+389 STIYNEWLVSSP
-401 LVLPDTVGL
+401 MVLPDTSGL

-434 CDTSDDI
+434 CDTSDEI

-449 LRTIGIYEQYSQQY
+449 LRTINLYEQYFQQY

-474 VRVAFQRVGQGGGYC
+474 VRVAFQRVGRGGGDC

-504 VLEAPTL
+504 VVEVPSR

-520 VSVLTRGVLA
+520 VPVLTRGVLA

-553 TLRLVYL
+553 TLRCVYL
-560 ASGLDT
+560 GSGTDT
-566 ITLTLTTDYGTA
+566 VTLTLTTNYGTA
-578 TATTVIDVVDC
+578 TATAVIDVVDC

-603 GYDCWSMPSSGP
+603 GFDCWSMPNSGP

-628 QRVACATIHDTYNVY
+628 QRVACATQHDSYSIY

-651 ALPTDAHGLTLSWW
+651 VVPTDAHGLTLSWW

-674 SNYRRIWVKALNAAN
+674 SNYRRIWVKALNATN

-697 LLYRNSTGIPT
+697 LFYRNSTGIPT

-746 IRYTREPVVSLAT
+746 IRYTREPIISLAV
-759 SSERLYGEDTVT
+759 SASQVYFGDTVT
-771 AAVTLTE
+771 ATATLIE
-778 GDTVGISYLWSSAM
+778 GDTAGIVWWMNSRM
-792 ADHGLADYI
+792 ADMGQADI
-801 GSGAQMRFAYHGV
+801 TGSGPQVQIAYHGT
-814 GLDTIVVTVSN
+814 GIDTIVASATN
-825 AYGSATDTAVVRV
+825 AYGSFADTAYVRV
-838 CAVQDT
+838 CPVQDT
-844 LPYVA
+844 IPWVA
-849 DFGSDLPCWQV
+849 NFVNELPCWQV
-860 LDGTCSVHSSGYLS
+860 ISGACNVDNNYGYLS
-874 FEDWPTAV
+874 FTGAV
-882 AMPPVWIPDDG
+882 ATLPVYVPDDG
-893 NVVLEYECAYSFF
+893 NVVVEYSCAYSYF

-911 VMVTTDMVTFDTLSV
+911 VMVTTDMVHFDT
-926 IPFTNGTHPSTRIP
+926 IGNEPFTDGTHPSTRIP

-946 QHIRVVFK
+946 QYVRVVFK

-1008 WVSTMTQCGDAT
+1008 WASAMTQRGDAT

-1052 SATIVVNIKPCGV
+1052 STTIVVNIKPCAT
-1065 VDTLPWVED
+1065 VDSLPWVED
-1074 FSNQFAC
+1074 FSNQFTC

-1090 SPDNTGVMACVI
+1090 SPDNTGIMACVI
-1102 KAATTGDNWLISRA
+1102 NSPTTGDNWLISRA
-1116 IELPMLSSVEG
+1116 IDLPTLPSAEG

-1132 WWDAAAIFANGH
+1132 WWDAAAIYANSH

-1156 DTGSYTQLAT
+1156 DTGSYVSLAT
-1166 YSGNLPTYNS
+1166 YSSTLPTYNS
-1176 GWRTPR
+1176 GWNTPR
-1182 VDLSAYAGDTVHLA
+1182 VDLSAYAGQMVHLA
-1196 FRYQTQYYE
+1196 FRYQTHYYD

-1225 PQVAIIPPARCFV
+1225 PQVAIVPPARCFV
-1238 DDTVA
+1238 DDTVV

-1252 RSSMNYTWHSSMA
+1252 QSGMSYTWQSTMEQH
-1265 LQGLADVYSVDTML
+1265 GLADVNFNDSL
-1279 YVVYH
+1279 IYVVYH
-1284 AAGYDTVNLVAT
+1284 AAGSDTVSLVAT
-1296 NAYGSDTARSVMT
+1296 NAYGSDTAMAWRQ
-1309 VKNCPAV
+1309 VKDCPAV

-1342 MWLDST
+1342 TWLDST

-1377 NKNGSAANSFMKIFV
+1377 NKNGNANSFMKIFV

-1405 TLLYGETPNGFDS
+1405 TLLYRETPNGFDS

-1437 SSNYSDSYV
+1437 SSNNSDSYV

-1455 RATPQVSL
+1455 RAAPQVSL
-1463 VAPLFAS
+1463 TAPLFAT

-1485 AQGVTYSWSST
+1485 APGVTYSWSST

-1522 ASNPYGSDTALAVV
+1522 ASNPYGSETVLAVV

-1561 RVHGWLPP
+1561 RVRGWLPP

-1588 SGGYQWIS
+1588 TGGYQWIGD
-1596 NIPDNALLMQ
+1596 IPDNALLMQ

-1620 LPRFADSLHHL
+1620 LPRFADSLHRL

-1638 FESANYGTLVV
+1638 FEINTGTLVV

-1659 VDTLAGHAGNYRRDT
+1659 VDTLARHTGNYRRDT
-1674 VLFDMHFSANNPHIA
+1674 VSFAMHSIANNPHIA
-1689 IRWQY
+1689 IRWQ
-1694 SGGSWFAVAIDNLE
+1694 SNNGSFFAVVIDNIE
-1708 VYSISDLT
+1708 V
-1716 PHATIGGPDTVTAY
+1716 
-1730 DTAHFVA
+1730 FV
-1737 TLLQGDTIGLTYTWH
+1737 D
-1752 SSLTGQS
+1752 S
-1759 ATGSHW
+1759 
-1765 PVVYTVVGIDTISVT
+1765 
-1780 IANLHGSQTLNRTV
+1780 
-1794 TVTGAPQVTVA
+1794 
-1805 GPTAVDTYDTLV
+1805 
-1817 YTASIVD
+1817 
-1824 GTSVGLTYTWH
+1824 
-1835 STLMGSLT
+1835 
-1843 PYPSPN
+1843 
-1849 GEGSSVQL
+1849 
-1857 AYTLVG
+1857 
-1863 TDTLTVIAANACGA
+1863 
-1877 DTASLVVEVNYVPQV
+1877 
-1892 GSPVV
+1892 
-1897 SVQGYQYATLCDTA
+1897 
-1911 SFTVTLL
+1911 
-1918 EGDTTGLIYTWHSA
+1918 
-1932 KADRGEATLIPEGDR
+1932 TLIP
-1947 LKVTYSTIGFDT
+1947 
-1959 ITVVASNNLGWRSV
+1959 
-1973 TATTRVLDCEVRDT
+1973 
-1987 PFEATLTDGGG
+1987 LT
-1998 NIYVH
+1998 
-2003 FLDWQRGSI
+2003 
-2012 AYPRGNLR
+2012 
-2020 SNVGWHPVDNSWS
+2020 
-2033 ITLDGRNCMES
+2033 
-2044 HKSDYGDATG
+2044 
-2054 DHWLISPPIRLP
+2054 
-2066 ENTVDTLAWNA
+2066 
-2077 YCDYTTYH
+2077 
-2085 VLLSPTEYVVQPDG
+2085 
-2099 KIDRSYFT
+2099 
-2107 DTIYSE
+2107 
-2113 TGFNG
+2113 
-2118 WTRREV
+2118 
-2124 DLSAYAGRTI
+2124 
-2134 HLAFVHTGPAS
+2134 
-2145 DATHISGYLA
+2145 
-2155 AIDTV
+2155 
-2160 WIWSNVGQDTVPVP
+2160 
-2174 PLPDTVW
+2174 PDTVW
-2181 RSVMV
+2181 RTVTVHMLLDNGDTLFEADVVSVTGAGSYPDSTLV
-2186 TANVDGAPMPYGSGL
+2186 TLTAYYDNYYPYFWYWVTPANDTLYDNPYSF
-2201 YADSSM
+2201 
-2207 VEIGYHLADTA
+2207 V
-2218 ALGGHWE
+2218 
-2225 FLGWSD
+2225 
-2231 GVSGNPRDILVTSDT
+2231 VTSDT
-2246 SLVALFEWIED
+2246 VINAIFGPMC
-2257 SVGINELRENSYEI
+2257 VGIDGTESAAPDVAI
-2271 RVYPNPAHGAVTVSV
+2271 HPNPATGDAYVSV
-2286 GAPATLTVLDLTG
+2286 GVPSTVTVVDLQGRTVLQPT
-2299 RVVVAPLSL
+2299 RVASSL
-2308 SSSATLP
+2308 CLQQGTLP
-2315 FTDLPSGTYFLRV
+2315 KGIYFVSVSNSVGTV
-2328 TTEEGTAVKKLI
+2328 VKKLVI
-2340 VK
+2340 Q

>member
-1 MNNLKKMN
+1 M
-9 IKGLIFGMVMCCV
+9 GLMGLM
-22 ASTGLRAQKVIDTW
+22 GLRAQAQTLVDNYR
-36 SFSTGVDTTLWY
+36 FSTR
-48 DISGVDSMLIAPG
+48 VDSAAWIDITGIDSALVTPPASGWI
-61 NKTSARSGLVSIGF
+61 TSGGLGSALTDIGF
-75 DFTLGETTH
+75 TFTFAGTDYTT
-84 TQFSTNING
+84 FGTNLMG
-93 TVRLGN
+93 AVRLGARMVGTQSGN
-99 VQILSSGGYSNAL
+99 TLTTASTQPKVDGLGVRGMVDSS
-112 NQSNGPKIEPFGYCG
+112 
-127 RFDSTCYTRMALL
+127 CYIRCATV
-140 GTAGNRVL
+140 GTAGNHVL
-148 VVETR
+148 VVEHRLGIIDHSSIYVCWQTQ
-153 MKDYNNASDSLYL
+153 LY
-166 SFQVQLFEAGG
+166 EATGEVR
-177 LRIVY
+177 LVY
-182 GESDPG
+182 GPSTGTVEMPATQPG
-188 AVYNTSFARLQNG
+188 LAKNNG
-201 VSASLNNNNRDIIY
+201 DLLLLN
-215 IDFATHEAV
+215 FATHEV
-224 RLNSTCSLYNT
+224 EPYT
-235 AELWPEKGRWYNLEP
+235 ALPVPANAAGLWPEQWRCYSLVP
-250 DASPCPYPGNIT
+250 DSAACPLAP
-262 VVSNNPDSTV
+262 VVSLLGGTADSTV
-272 LSWPA
+272 LGWSGSAAAWRLRIPTLM
-277 VAGANYHLMIAE
+277 VDTVTAGTTLLLRHL
-289 AGLNT
+289 NP
-294 ILTDTFICITGMLN
+294 LTT
-308 GGAIYNGT
+308 YSGT
-316 LQTMCAD
+316 LQAVCAAGD
-323 GSESYRVREFS
+323 SSLHRRPFS
-334 FTTGCGTVHQMPW
+334 FTSGCGEVCLLPW
-347 IDDFQLAAGDNCWLK
+347 MDDYQLAAGDACWQK
-362 PYTTSA
+362 PYTASA
-368 RRWRRQSSGNNYFM
+368 RSWRRVSSGNNYFM
-382 RVPSGNS
+382 RVPSGS
-389 STIYNEWLVSAP
+389 STTTYNEWLVSP
-401 LVLPDTVGL
+401 PVVLPDTVGL

-418 SQISNVAPQV
+418 SKISNVAPQV
-428 KVRLLV
+428 RVRLLV
-434 CDTSDDI
+434 CDTSDEV

-449 LRTIGIYEQYSQQY
+449 LCTMDQYEQYFQQY
-463 YSLLDAWAGHR
+463 YRSLDAWAGHR
-474 VRVAFQRVGQGGGYC
+474 VRVAFQRVGQGGGVSE
-489 DVDNVSVEVLTQPSV
+489 VDNVGVEVCMQPSV
-504 VLEAPTL
+504 VLEAAK
-511 VYGGDTVTV
+511 VQAGDTVAV
-520 VSVLTRGVLA
+520 PSVLVRGVLST
-530 NPQYVW
+530 PVYDW
-536 HSTMEEQGL
+536 YSTMENQGL
-545 MLRTEDDD
+545 AIRITDDD

-560 ASGLDT
+560 ASGVDT
-566 ITLTLTTDYGTA
+566 VTLTLTTDYGTA
-578 TATTVIDVVDC
+578 TATAVIVVKDC
-589 RAVTHFPWSEDFEH
+589 RPVTLFPWREGFEYGLDCWETPTGYRSWTTTNNSYEH
-603 GYDCWSMPSSGP
+603 GGAYCLKSNTTSSQSSLIVSQAVVVPSDAYMLRLGLWARLSGPSSTSIYRSFS
-615 NVWDLRTTGAHGG
+615 VLIAGAD
-628 QRVACATIHDTYNVY
+628 CSDWSTATVLGT
-643 DTLISQPI
+643 
-651 ALPTDAHGLTLSWW
+651 
-665 MRHDASADP
+665 ASA
-674 SNYRRIWVKALNAAN
+674 NVQYR
-689 PVWSSGDS
+689 
-697 LLYRNSTGIPT
+697 Y
-708 SWQQFSVD
+708 F
-716 LEPLAG
+716 EFPLDAYAG
-722 QTVRLA
+722 QTVRFALRH
-728 FVGSSYY
+728 GDSYY
-735 SGKYIYIDDIE
+735 SALVDDIS

-759 SSERLYGEDTVT
+759 SAERLYGEDTVT

-778 GDTVGISYLWSSAM
+778 GDTVGISYLWSSTM
-792 ADHGLADYI
+792 ANHGLADYI
-801 GSGAQMRFAYHGV
+801 GSGAQMRIAYHDT
-814 GLDTIVVTVSN
+814 GLDTLVVTVSN

-882 AMPPVWIPDDG
+882 ATPPVWIPDDG
-893 NVVLEYECAYSFF
+893 NVVLEYDCAYSFF

-911 VMVTTDMVTFDTLSV
+911 VMVSTDMVTFDTLSV

-965 SVQIR
+965 HVNIR
-970 YANEPVV
+970 YALEPVV
-977 QAEADDGYFPG
+977 QAVADDGYFPG
-988 TPVTLT
+988 TPVSLT
-994 ASLLEGDTV
+994 ASLLEGDTTS
-1003 NLTYS
+1003 LTYS
-1008 WVSTMTQCGDAT
+1008 WTSTLTQSGDAM

-1065 VDTLPWVED
+1065 VDTLPWVEN

-1081 WWQPAGSQW
+1081 WWQPAGSLW

-1205 VSGIPG
+1205 VSSIPG

-1225 PQVAIIPPARCFV
+1225 PQVAIVPPARCFV

-1284 AAGYDTVNLVAT
+1284 AAGYDTVRLVAT
-1296 NAYGSDTARSVMT
+1296 NAYGSDTAMVWRQ
-1309 VKNCPAV
+1309 VKDCPAV

-1360 VSPWI
+1360 ASPWI

-1377 NKNGSAANSFMKIFV
+1377 NKNGSANSFMKIFV

-1418 LPLDAYAGRRIRVA
+1418 LSLDAYAGRRIRVA
-1432 FAQLA
+1432 FAQLV

-1446 LDDVRVDYN
+1446 LDDIRVDYN
-1455 RATPQVSL
+1455 RAAPQVSL
-1463 VAPLFAS
+1463 VAPAMVAL
-1470 SFGDAITATATLGNI
+1470 GDTLTATATLSNN
-1485 AQGVTYSWSST
+1485 ALGVTYTWHSSLLDT
-1496 FGVVTAMGAQCR
+1496 TIVTIVPN
-1508 ISYTVAGEDTITVV
+1508 ISMVYTAAGTDTITVIAANV
-1522 ASNPYGSDTALAVV
+1522 HGNDTAWTVV
-1536 TVYDCGS
+1536 TVNDCSGMS
-1543 MTTVPFF
+1543 VPYF
-1550 EDFSNITTTTY
+1550 EDFNSTAATNSNVLGI
-1561 RVHGWLPP
+1561 LPP
-1569 CWNATWNG
+1569 CWGAVWNG
-1577 DTLGLAPHVIT
+1577 VEALAPHVILP
-1588 SGGYQWIS
+1588 GGYSLMS
-1596 NIPDNALLMQ
+1596 NIPDNALFMV
-1606 AGTSTGYGSLAEVV
+1606 TSNYQLYDTLAEVM
-1620 LPRFADSLHHL
+1620 LPRMADSLQTL
-1631 MMAFDYR
+1631 SLAFDYR
-1638 FESANYGTLVV
+1638 FESANFGILTA
-1649 GYYDDTVFTA
+1649 GYYNEMGEYVVVKTMTPCV
-1659 VDTLAGHAGNYRRDT
+1659 GSYCRDT
-1674 VLFDMHFSANNPHIA
+1674 VHFTSATVPDA
-1689 IRWQY
+1689 QMVLRWSRGTVGY
-1694 SGGSWFAVAIDNLE
+1694 AVLIDNVAVFHSGTMPLE
-1708 VYSISDLT
+1708 PRVTLSG
-1716 PHATIGGPDTVTAY
+1716 PATADTYDTVT
-1730 DTAHFVA
+1730 FSG
-1737 TLLQGDTIGLTYTWH
+1737 TLLQGDTT
-1752 SSLTGQS
+1752 
-1759 ATGSHW
+1759 
-1765 PVVYTVVGIDTISVT
+1765 
-1780 IANLHGSQTLNRTV
+1780 
-1794 TVTGAPQVTVA
+1794 
-1805 GPTAVDTYDTLV
+1805 
-1817 YTASIVD
+1817 
-1824 GTSVGLTYTWH
+1824 GLTYTWH
-1835 STLMGSLT
+1835 STLLDST
-1843 PYPSPN
+1843 IVTIVPIATI
-1849 GEGSSVQL
+1849 
-1857 AYTLVG
+1857 AYTAPG
-1863 TDTLTVIAANACGA
+1863 TDTLTVVAANAYGT
-1877 DTASLVVEVNYVPQV
+1877 DIASHVVEVNYVPQA

-1897 SVQGYQYATLCDTA
+1897 SVQGSQYATLCDTA

-1918 EGDTTGLIYTWHSA
+1918 EGDTAGLTYSWRSV
-1932 KADRGEATLIPEGDR
+1932 KADRGEATLTPEGDR
-1947 LKVTYSTIGFDT
+1947 LKVAYSTIGFDT

-1998 NIYVH
+1998 NIYAH

-2107 DTIYSE
+2107 DTLYSE
-2113 TGFNG
+2113 TGFSG

-2145 DATHISGYLA
+2145 DAAHASGYLA

-2160 WIWSNVGQDTVPVP
+2160 RIWATANPDTVPTP
-2174 PLPDTVW
+2174 PDTVW
-2181 RSVMV
+2181 HIV
-2186 TANVDGAPMPYGSGL
+2186 TVNTNVAGAAEPYGSGTYAHGDTVEIGLL
-2201 YADSSM
+2201 YAD
-2207 VEIGYHLADTA
+2207 TA
-2218 ALGGHWE
+2218 TVGGHWQ

-2231 GVSGNPRDILVTSDT
+2231 GVEQSPRNIVVESDT
-2246 SLVALFEWIED
+2246 VITALFEWVAD
-2257 SVGINELRENSYEI
+2257 STTGIAAVATDAWLL
-2271 RVYPNPAHGAVTVSV
+2271 YPNPTSGSVTISAAAAAELTIHDLQGREVLRTSVDSGATTVDISRLSQGV
-2286 GAPATLTVLDLTG
+2286 YFVRLGAG
-2299 RVVVAPLSL
+2299 
-2308 SSSATLP
+2308 
-2315 FTDLPSGTYFLRV
+2315 
-2328 TTEEGTAVKKLI
+2328 VKKL
-2340 VK
+2340 VVR

>member
-1 MNNLKKMN
+1 MKK
-9 IKGLIFGMVMCCV
+9 ILLLGLMGLMGLFG
-22 ASTGLRAQKVIDTW
+22 SRAHGQMIIDSWGFT
-36 SFSTGVDTTLWY
+36 TGVDTTLWY
-48 DISGVDSMLIAPG
+48 DISSVDSVIITAG
-61 NKTSARSGLVSIGF
+61 DKTSARSGLVNIGF
-75 DFTLGETTH
+75 PFTLGVSTYS
-84 TQFSTNING
+84 QFSTNING
-93 TVRLGN
+93 TVRLGST
-99 VQILSSGGYSNAL
+99 QLSANGSYSNAL
-112 NQSNGPKIEPFGYCG
+112 NQSNGPKIEPFGYQG
-127 RFDSTCYTRMALL
+127 RFDNNCYTRMALL
-140 GTAGNRVL
+140 GTAGNRVR

-153 MKDYNNASDSLYL
+153 MKDYSYFSDSLYV

-177 LRIVY
+177 LRVVY
-182 GESDPG
+182 GEADSG
-188 AVYNTSFARLQNG
+188 AVYTTTSARLQNG
-201 VSASLNNNNRDIIY
+201 VSAGVNSNNKDIIF

-224 RLNSTCSLYNT
+224 RLNASCSLHNA

-277 VAGANYHLMIAE
+277 VAGASYHLTIAE
-289 AGLNT
+289 VGLNT
-294 ILTDTFICITGMLN
+294 ILTDTFICLTDMLN

-334 FTTGCGTVHQMPW
+334 FTTACGTVHQMPW

-368 RRWRRQSSGNNYFM
+368 RRWRRQSSSNNYFM
-382 RVPSGNS
+382 RVPSGSS
-389 STIYNEWLVSAP
+389 STIYNEWLVSSP
-401 LVLPDTVGL
+401 MVLPDTSGL

-434 CDTSDDI
+434 CDTSDEI

-449 LRTIGIYEQYSQQY
+449 LRTINLYEQYFQQY

-474 VRVAFQRVGQGGGYC
+474 VRVAFQRVGRGGGDC

-504 VLEAPTL
+504 VVEVPSR

-520 VSVLTRGVLA
+520 VPVLTRGVLA

-553 TLRLVYL
+553 TLRCVYL
-560 ASGLDT
+560 GSGTDT
-566 ITLTLTTDYGTA
+566 VTLTLTTNYGTA
-578 TATTVIDVVDC
+578 TATAVIDVVDC

-603 GYDCWSMPSSGP
+603 GFDCWSMPNSGP

-628 QRVACATIHDTYNVY
+628 QRVACATQHDSYSIY

-651 ALPTDAHGLTLSWW
+651 VVPTDAHGLTLSWW

-674 SNYRRIWVKALNAAN
+674 SNYRRIWVKALNATN

-697 LLYRNSTGIPT
+697 LFYRNSTGIPT

-746 IRYTREPVVSLAT
+746 IRYTREPIISLAV
-759 SSERLYGEDTVT
+759 SASQVYFGDTVT
-771 AAVTLTE
+771 ATATLIE
-778 GDTVGISYLWSSAM
+778 GDTAGIVWWMNSRM
-792 ADHGLADYI
+792 ADMGQADI
-801 GSGAQMRFAYHGV
+801 TGSGPQVQIAYHGT
-814 GLDTIVVTVSN
+814 GIDTIVASATN
-825 AYGSATDTAVVRV
+825 AYGSFADTAYVRV
-838 CAVQDT
+838 CPVQDT
-844 LPYVA
+844 IPWVA
-849 DFGSDLPCWQV
+849 NFVNELPCWQV
-860 LDGTCSVHSSGYLS
+860 ISGACNVDNNYGYLS
-874 FEDWPTAV
+874 FTGAV
-882 AMPPVWIPDDG
+882 ATLPVYVPDDG
-893 NVVLEYECAYSFF
+893 NVVVEYSCAYSYF

-911 VMVTTDMVTFDTLSV
+911 VMVTTDMVHFDT
-926 IPFTNGTHPSTRIP
+926 IGNEPFTDGTHPSTRIP

-946 QHIRVVFK
+946 QYVRVVFK

-1008 WVSTMTQCGDAT
+1008 WASAMTQRGDAT

-1052 SATIVVNIKPCGV
+1052 STTIVVNIKPCAT
-1065 VDTLPWVED
+1065 VDSLPWVED
-1074 FSNQFAC
+1074 FSNQFTC

-1090 SPDNTGVMACVI
+1090 SPDNTGIMACVI
-1102 KAATTGDNWLISRA
+1102 NSPTTGDNWLISRA
-1116 IELPMLSSVEG
+1116 IDLPTLPSAEG

-1132 WWDAAAIFANGH
+1132 WWDAAAIYANSH

-1156 DTGSYTQLAT
+1156 DTGSYVSLAT
-1166 YSGNLPTYNS
+1166 YSSTLPTYNS
-1176 GWRTPR
+1176 GWNTPR
-1182 VDLSAYAGDTVHLA
+1182 VDLSAYAGQMVHLA
-1196 FRYQTQYYE
+1196 FRYQTHYYD

-1225 PQVAIIPPARCFV
+1225 PQVAIVPPARCFV
-1238 DDTVA
+1238 DDTVV

-1252 RSSMNYTWHSSMA
+1252 QSGMSYTWQSTMEQH
-1265 LQGLADVYSVDTML
+1265 GLADVNFNDSL
-1279 YVVYH
+1279 IYVVYH
-1284 AAGYDTVNLVAT
+1284 AAGSDTVSLVAT
-1296 NAYGSDTARSVMT
+1296 NAYGSDTAMAWRQ
-1309 VKNCPAV
+1309 VKDCPAV

-1342 MWLDST
+1342 TWLDST

-1377 NKNGSAANSFMKIFV
+1377 NKNGNANSFMKIFV

-1405 TLLYGETPNGFDS
+1405 TLLYRETPNGFDS

-1437 SSNYSDSYV
+1437 SSNNSDSYV

-1455 RATPQVSL
+1455 RAAPQVSL
-1463 VAPLFAS
+1463 TAPLFAT

-1485 AQGVTYSWSST
+1485 APGVTYSWSST

-1522 ASNPYGSDTALAVV
+1522 ASNPYGSETVLAVV

-1561 RVHGWLPP
+1561 RVRGWLPP

-1588 SGGYQWIS
+1588 TGGYQWIGD
-1596 NIPDNALLMQ
+1596 IPDNALLMQ

-1620 LPRFADSLHHL
+1620 LPRFADSLHRL

-1638 FESANYGTLVV
+1638 FEINTGTLVV

-1659 VDTLAGHAGNYRRDT
+1659 VDTLARHTGNYRRDT
-1674 VLFDMHFSANNPHIA
+1674 VSFAMHSIANNPHIA
-1689 IRWQY
+1689 IRWQ
-1694 SGGSWFAVAIDNLE
+1694 SNNGSFFAVVIDNIE
-1708 VYSISDLT
+1708 V
-1716 PHATIGGPDTVTAY
+1716 
-1730 DTAHFVA
+1730 FV
-1737 TLLQGDTIGLTYTWH
+1737 D
-1752 SSLTGQS
+1752 S
-1759 ATGSHW
+1759 
-1765 PVVYTVVGIDTISVT
+1765 
-1780 IANLHGSQTLNRTV
+1780 
-1794 TVTGAPQVTVA
+1794 
-1805 GPTAVDTYDTLV
+1805 
-1817 YTASIVD
+1817 
-1824 GTSVGLTYTWH
+1824 
-1835 STLMGSLT
+1835 
-1843 PYPSPN
+1843 
-1849 GEGSSVQL
+1849 
-1857 AYTLVG
+1857 
-1863 TDTLTVIAANACGA
+1863 
-1877 DTASLVVEVNYVPQV
+1877 
-1892 GSPVV
+1892 
-1897 SVQGYQYATLCDTA
+1897 
-1911 SFTVTLL
+1911 
-1918 EGDTTGLIYTWHSA
+1918 
-1932 KADRGEATLIPEGDR
+1932 TLIP
-1947 LKVTYSTIGFDT
+1947 
-1959 ITVVASNNLGWRSV
+1959 
-1973 TATTRVLDCEVRDT
+1973 
-1987 PFEATLTDGGG
+1987 LT
-1998 NIYVH
+1998 
-2003 FLDWQRGSI
+2003 
-2012 AYPRGNLR
+2012 
-2020 SNVGWHPVDNSWS
+2020 
-2033 ITLDGRNCMES
+2033 
-2044 HKSDYGDATG
+2044 
-2054 DHWLISPPIRLP
+2054 
-2066 ENTVDTLAWNA
+2066 
-2077 YCDYTTYH
+2077 
-2085 VLLSPTEYVVQPDG
+2085 
-2099 KIDRSYFT
+2099 
-2107 DTIYSE
+2107 
-2113 TGFNG
+2113 
-2118 WTRREV
+2118 
-2124 DLSAYAGRTI
+2124 
-2134 HLAFVHTGPAS
+2134 
-2145 DATHISGYLA
+2145 
-2155 AIDTV
+2155 
-2160 WIWSNVGQDTVPVP
+2160 
-2174 PLPDTVW
+2174 PDTVW
-2181 RSVMV
+2181 RTVTVHMLLDNGDTLFEADVVSVTGAGSYPDSTLV
-2186 TANVDGAPMPYGSGL
+2186 TLTAYYDNYYPYFWYWVTPANDTLYDNPYSF
-2201 YADSSM
+2201 
-2207 VEIGYHLADTA
+2207 V
-2218 ALGGHWE
+2218 
-2225 FLGWSD
+2225 
-2231 GVSGNPRDILVTSDT
+2231 VTSDT
-2246 SLVALFEWIED
+2246 VINAIFGPMC
-2257 SVGINELRENSYEI
+2257 VGIDGTESAAPDVAI
-2271 RVYPNPAHGAVTVSV
+2271 HPNPATGDAYVSV
-2286 GAPATLTVLDLTG
+2286 GVPSTVTVVDLQGRTVLQPT
-2299 RVVVAPLSL
+2299 RVASSL
-2308 SSSATLP
+2308 CLQQGTLP
-2315 FTDLPSGTYFLRV
+2315 KGIYFVSVSNSVGTV
-2328 TTEEGTAVKKLI
+2328 VKKLVI
-2340 VK
+2340 Q

>member
-1 MNNLKKMN
+1 MN
-9 IKGLIFGMVMCCV
+9 IKKIIEIVLLTAAMLTPAAVK
-22 ASTGLRAQKVIDTW
+22 AQNIVDNY
-36 SFSTGVDTTLWY
+36 SFSTTIDSTAW
-48 DISGVDSMLIAPG
+48 IAGVDSTIIASPDG
-61 NKTSARSGLVSIGF
+61 TVISTRSDRIDIGF
-75 DFTLGETTH
+75 TFNLGGSSFS
-84 TQFSTNING
+84 QFSTNVNG
-93 TVRLGN
+93 TIRLGN
-99 VQILSSGGYSNAL
+99 TLISASGAFAQPLGSNRYA
-112 NQSNGPKIEPFGYCG
+112 GRVEPFGWRG
-127 RFDSTCYTRMALL
+127 QFDSTCYTRYATV
-140 GTAGNRVL
+140 GDSGSRVT

-153 MKDYNNASDSLYL
+153 MGVYGQNSTHIT
-166 SFQVQLFEAGG
+166 FQVQMFEATGSI
-177 LRIVY
+177 RFVY
-182 GESDPG
+182 GPIEGPLPQMTRQCG
-188 AVYNTSFARLQNG
+188 VARTTS
-201 VSASLNNNNRDIIY
+201 DIIF
-215 IDFATHEAV
+215 IEQENHEAFRHV
-224 RLNSTCSLYNT
+224 TPCTQTT
-235 AELWPEKGRWYNLEP
+235 AAGVWPETWRCYTLEP
-250 DASPCPYPGNIT
+250 DASPCPYPGDIT

-277 VAGANYHLMIAE
+277 VAGASYHLMIAE

-294 ILTDTFICITGMLN
+294 ILTDTFICLTDMLN

-334 FTTGCGTVHQMPW
+334 FTTACGTVHQMPW

-382 RVPSGNS
+382 RVPSGSS
-389 STIYNEWLVSAP
+389 STIYNEWLVSSP
-401 LVLPDTVGL
+401 MVLPDTSGL

-418 SQISNVAPQV
+418 SQLSNVAPQV

-434 CDTSDDI
+434 CDTSDEI

-449 LRTIGIYEQYSQQY
+449 LRTIGIYEQYFQQY

-504 VLEAPTL
+504 VVEAPSL

-520 VSVLTRGVLA
+520 VPVLTRGVLA

-566 ITLTLTTDYGTA
+566 INLTLTTDYGTA
-578 TATTVIDVVDC
+578 TATAVIDVVDC
-589 RAVTHFPWSEDFEH
+589 RTVTHFPWSEDFEH
-603 GYDCWSMPSSGP
+603 GFDCWSMPNSGP

-628 QRVACATIHDTYNVY
+628 QRVACATIHDGYNIY

-651 ALPTDAHGLTLSWW
+651 VVPTDAHGLTLSWW

-697 LLYRNSTGIPT
+697 LFYRNSTGIPT

-746 IRYTREPVVSLAT
+746 IRYTREPVISLAV
-759 SSERLYGEDTVT
+759 SASRVYVGDTVT
-771 AAVTLTE
+771 ATATLIE
-778 GDTVGISYLWSSAM
+778 GDTAGIVWWMNSRM
-792 ADHGLADYI
+792 ADMGQADI
-801 GSGAQMRFAYHGV
+801 TGSGPQVQIAYHGT
-814 GLDTIVVTVSN
+814 GIDTIVASATN
-825 AYGSATDTAVVRV
+825 AYGSFADTAYVRV
-838 CAVQDT
+838 CPVQDT
-844 LPYVA
+844 IPWVA
-849 DFGSDLPCWQV
+849 NFVNELPCWQV
-860 LDGTCSVHSSGYLS
+860 ISGACNVDNNYGYLS
-874 FEDWPTAV
+874 FTGAV
-882 AMPPVWIPDDG
+882 ATLPVYVPDDG
-893 NVVLEYECAYSFF
+893 NVVVEYSCAYSYF
-906 YGSTM
+906 YGSTI
-911 VMVTTDMVTFDTLSV
+911 VMVTTDMVHFDT
-926 IPFTNGTHPSTRIP
+926 IGNEPFTDGTHPSTRIP

-946 QHIRVVFK
+946 QYVRMVFK
-954 ATGQF
+954 ATGEF

-1008 WVSTMTQCGDAT
+1008 WASAMTQRGDAT

-1046 NNYGTD
+1046 NNHGTD
-1052 SATIVVNIKPCGV
+1052 STTIVVNIKPCAT
-1065 VDTLPWVED
+1065 VDSLPWVED
-1074 FSNQFAC
+1074 FSNQFTC

-1102 KAATTGDNWLISRA
+1102 KAATMGDNWLISRA
-1116 IELPMLSSVEG
+1116 IELPYMPSDEG

-1205 VSGIPG
+1205 VSSIPG

-1225 PQVAIIPPARCFV
+1225 PQVAIVPPVRCFV
-1238 DDTVA
+1238 DDTVV

-1252 RSSMNYTWHSSMA
+1252 QSGMSYTWQSTMEQH
-1265 LQGLADVYSVDTML
+1265 GLADVNFNDSL
-1279 YVVYH
+1279 IYVVYH
-1284 AAGYDTVNLVAT
+1284 AAGSDTVSLVAS
-1296 NAYGSDTARSVMT
+1296 NAYGSDTAWTAMT

-1342 MWLDST
+1342 TWLDST
-1348 THVMRSTPNSWY
+1348 SHVMHSTPNSWY
-1360 VSPWI
+1360 ASPWI

-1377 NKNGSAANSFMKIFV
+1377 NKNGNANSFMKIFV

-1405 TLLYGETPNGFDS
+1405 TLLYRETPNGFDS

-1437 SSNYSDSYV
+1437 SSNNSDSYV

-1455 RATPQVSL
+1455 RAAPQVSL
-1463 VAPLFAS
+1463 TAPLFAT

-1485 AQGVTYSWSST
+1485 APGVTYSWSST

-1522 ASNPYGSDTALAVV
+1522 ASNLYGSDTALAVV

-1561 RVHGWLPP
+1561 RVRGWLPP

-1588 SGGYQWIS
+1588 TGGYQWIGD
-1596 NIPDNALLMQ
+1596 IPDNALLMQ

-1620 LPRFADSLHHL
+1620 LPRFADSLHRL

-1638 FESANYGTLVV
+1638 FEINTGTLVV

-1659 VDTLAGHAGNYRRDT
+1659 VDTLARHTGNYRRDT
-1674 VLFDMHFSANNPHIA
+1674 VSFAMHSIANNPHIA
-1689 IRWQY
+1689 IRWQ
-1694 SGGSWFAVAIDNLE
+1694 SNIGSFFAVVIDNIE
-1708 VYSISDLT
+1708 V
-1716 PHATIGGPDTVTAY
+1716 
-1730 DTAHFVA
+1730 FV
-1737 TLLQGDTIGLTYTWH
+1737 D
-1752 SSLTGQS
+1752 S
-1759 ATGSHW
+1759 
-1765 PVVYTVVGIDTISVT
+1765 
-1780 IANLHGSQTLNRTV
+1780 
-1794 TVTGAPQVTVA
+1794 
-1805 GPTAVDTYDTLV
+1805 
-1817 YTASIVD
+1817 
-1824 GTSVGLTYTWH
+1824 
-1835 STLMGSLT
+1835 
-1843 PYPSPN
+1843 
-1849 GEGSSVQL
+1849 
-1857 AYTLVG
+1857 
-1863 TDTLTVIAANACGA
+1863 
-1877 DTASLVVEVNYVPQV
+1877 
-1892 GSPVV
+1892 
-1897 SVQGYQYATLCDTA
+1897 
-1911 SFTVTLL
+1911 
-1918 EGDTTGLIYTWHSA
+1918 
-1932 KADRGEATLIPEGDR
+1932 TLIP
-1947 LKVTYSTIGFDT
+1947 
-1959 ITVVASNNLGWRSV
+1959 
-1973 TATTRVLDCEVRDT
+1973 
-1987 PFEATLTDGGG
+1987 LT
-1998 NIYVH
+1998 
-2003 FLDWQRGSI
+2003 
-2012 AYPRGNLR
+2012 
-2020 SNVGWHPVDNSWS
+2020 
-2033 ITLDGRNCMES
+2033 
-2044 HKSDYGDATG
+2044 
-2054 DHWLISPPIRLP
+2054 
-2066 ENTVDTLAWNA
+2066 
-2077 YCDYTTYH
+2077 
-2085 VLLSPTEYVVQPDG
+2085 
-2099 KIDRSYFT
+2099 
-2107 DTIYSE
+2107 
-2113 TGFNG
+2113 
-2118 WTRREV
+2118 
-2124 DLSAYAGRTI
+2124 
-2134 HLAFVHTGPAS
+2134 
-2145 DATHISGYLA
+2145 
-2155 AIDTV
+2155 
-2160 WIWSNVGQDTVPVP
+2160 
-2174 PLPDTVW
+2174 PDTVW
-2181 RSVMV
+2181 RTVTVFCDSTMGSV
-2186 TANVDGAPMPYGSGL
+2186 SGGGT
-2201 YADSSM
+2201 YMDSSM
-2207 VEIGYHLADTA
+2207 VTITATANDGYHFTSWNDGDTHVVRNILLVSDTA
-2218 ALGGHWE
+2218 FTAHFAVDTLPTPPTPDTVWRTVTVHMLLDSGDTLFE
-2225 FLGWSD
+2225 AD
-2231 GVSGNPRDILVTSDT
+2231 VVSVTGAGSYPDSTLVTLTAYYDYYYPYFWYWVTPANDTLYDNPYSFVVTSDT
-2246 SLVALFEWIED
+2246 VINAIFGPMC
-2257 SVGINELRENSYEI
+2257 VGIDGTEGAAPDVAI
-2271 RVYPNPAHGAVTVSV
+2271 HPNPATGDAYVSV
-2286 GAPATLTVLDLTG
+2286 GMPSTVTVVDLQGRTMLQPTHVASSLCLQQGTLPKGIYFVS
-2299 RVVVAPLSL
+2299 V
-2308 SSSATLP
+2308 SSSVGA
-2315 FTDLPSGTYFLRV
+2315 V
-2328 TTEEGTAVKKLI
+2328 VKKLVI
-2340 VK
+2340 Q